1 MSSAFDLRG
10 DQQQAA
16 DHVDLETDL
25 EAEHRPDVSRQ
36 ISLAGLRQ
44 VQKKASGER
53 HGDKG
58 GAHVHDAA
66 ARGTASATT
75 SLPHA
80 DKLQAAFGEH
90 DLSHIKA
97 HVGGSTAAEM
107 GASAYASGSHVVFD
121 RAPDLHTAAHEVAH
135 VVQQARGVNLY
146 GGVGEAGDQY
156 EQQADAIADRVVA
169 GQSAADLL
177 GAPQAGAAHT
187 AAAVQQNAVQL
198 DKGSAKPAEATD
210 AERKKGH
217 EHAEI
222 ESAGAMGSTIML
234 AARRMFSASRH
245 IDFLSRQTPN
255 DGGGTFQIKEAMRQE
270 VKEVQADLVM
280 LEMFLAGFETR
291 GSGDASKDGKID
303 GAHAVF
309 ADKLKYLKRAY
320 NEYRQAFYLA
330 KNYGD
335 KSDALGARDL
345 DTDLFP
351 YAIKPAF
358 EKFDL
363 KFDDISSTQ
372 LDFKD
377 GRVFRPDEKE
387 LKAIEKLDA
396 EYLDTAVKDNLDAAL
411 ASAQALHLEVKAGS
425 KGERSNDARQ
435 LAAHVRELA
444 HIVGDQDKAHKKA
457 HHGQLKALLK
467 EIDAVMAEHGD
478 HEEVKTV
485 LMNPAGTFSTNL
497 GKLKAAMK

>member
-1 MSSAFDLRG
+1 MSNAFELRG
-10 DQQQAA
+10 DRQQAA
-16 DHVDLETDL
+16 EHLDLETDL

-44 VQKKASGER
+44 VQKKASG
-53 HGDKG
+53 DKRDSG

-107 GASAYASGSHVVFD
+107 GANAYASGDHVVFD

-146 GGVGEAGDQY
+146 GGVGEAGDHY
-156 EQQADAIADRVVA
+156 EQQADAVADRVVA

-177 GAPQAGAAHT
+177 GAPQAGSAPGG
-187 AAAVQQNAVQL
+187 AVQQQAVQL
-198 DKGSAKPAEATD
+198 DKGSAKKPADASD
-210 AERKKGH
+210 AERKEAH
-217 EHAEI
+217 SHADV

-234 AARRMFSASRH
+234 SARRMFSAAKH
-245 IDFLSRQTPN
+245 IEHLARQPPN

-270 VKEVQADLVM
+270 IKEVQGDLIN
-280 LEMFLAGFETR
+280 LELFLAGFQTR
-291 GSGDASKDGKID
+291 GSDDASKNDLINGT
-303 GAHAVF
+303 HRLF
-309 ADKLKYLKRAY
+309 TDKLKYLKRAY
-320 NEYRQAFYLA
+320 SEYRQAFYQA

-335 KSDALGARDL
+335 KSDALNMRDL
-345 DTDLFP
+345 DSDLAHLVVEP
-351 YAIKPAF
+351 LF
-358 EKFDL
+358 EKFGL
-363 KFDDISSTQ
+363 KKDDVSDVQ

-377 GRVFRPDEKE
+377 ARVSRPDDKE

-396 EYLDTAVKDNLDAAL
+396 EYLDTAVKDNLDAAM
-411 ASAQALHLEVKAGS
+411 ACAQALRMEVKAGTKS
-425 KGERSNDARQ
+425 ERSTDTRQ
-435 LAAHVRELA
+435 LAAHVRALA
-444 HIVGDQDKAHKKA
+444 HILGDQDKAHKKA
-457 HHGQLKALLK
+457 HKGELKGLIK
-467 EIDAVMAEHGD
+467 EIEAVMTELAD
-478 HEEVKTV
+478 HEEVKSV
-485 LMNPAGTFSTNL
+485 LLSSGGTFGTNL
-497 GKLKAAMK
+497 GKLKAALK